1 MENKKLV
8 NEDNIIETILNLME
22 QTERFVHK
30 NGDEKKTYVMAGV
43 KLIIGNEGYE
53 RYHYFIS
60 MFIDF
65 TISVS
70 KGKKINLNNIKKKY
84 CCFK

>member
-22 QTERFVHK
+22 QTEKFVHK

-43 KLIIGNEGYE
+43 KVLIGNEGYE

-65 TISVS
+65 AISVS

-84 CCFK
+84 CCF